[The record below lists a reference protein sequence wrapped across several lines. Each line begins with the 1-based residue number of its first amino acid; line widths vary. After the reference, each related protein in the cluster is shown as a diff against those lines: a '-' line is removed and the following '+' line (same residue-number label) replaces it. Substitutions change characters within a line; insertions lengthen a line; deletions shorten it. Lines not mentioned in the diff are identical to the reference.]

1 MLVKITDCKDRCA
14 CFADAATGLIEHEWK
29 KVVTKTRIPIG
40 GEYTIQRDVTITILR
55 RVSTEKFEIRS
66 YEIAA

>member
-1 MLVKITDCKDRCA
+1 MLERVNDCKNRCA

-29 KVVTKTRIPIG
+29 KVRTKTRIPIG
-40 GEYTIQRDVTITILR
+40 GEYWIERDATVTILR
-55 RVSTEKFEIRS
+55 RISTEKFEITS

>member
-55 RVSTEKFEIRS
+55 RVSTEKFVITS

>member
-55 RVSTEKFEIRS
+55 RISTGEFEINS
-66 YEIAA
+66 YEIAT

>member
-55 RVSTEKFEIRS
+55 RVSTEEFEIRS

>member
-40 GEYTIQRDVTITILR
+40 GEYTIQRDITITILR

>member
-29 KVVTKTRIPIG
+29 KVVTRACAKRFSEG
-40 GEYTIQRDVTITILR
+40 AILYI
-55 RVSTEKFEIRS
+55 V
-66 YEIAA
+66 